1 MTLIV
6 SFTSKLQ
13 NITCSINGPRNTLRY
28 KVGSEVTVNTQI
40 WDLYERNF
48 IVRRQLCNFHCHF
61 PHKVI
66 KSIDLYAATNS
77 KGGHSNRNQS
87 LKGHKQ
93 TIAYFRNFGVF
104 LVDIAMISEI
114 DCQDCIPAVVGKL
127 FESKNF
133 VSTFLR
139 DSIYQLVHIF
149 TRLLISHY
157 I

>member
-28 KVGSEVTVNTQI
+28 KVGSEVTINTQI

-77 KGGHSNRNQS
+77 KGGHSNLNQS

-114 DCQDCIPAVVGKL
+114 ERLSGLHSSCGRETFRKQKFCFNL
-127 FESKNF
+127 SKRQYLPTC
-133 VSTFLR
+133 SY
-139 DSIYQLVHIF
+139 IY
-149 TRLLISHY
+149 
-157 I
+157 